1 MFLNFVLGKKG
12 RARRNNNTLEKL
24 AEHEKKREGD
34 GGEIVQMTTRHGGR
48 GRSIGGNIVWT
59 ELEGRKRAD

>member
-1 MFLNFVLGKKG
+1 MILTVGG
-12 RARRNNNTLEKL
+12 RRNLQSGSVSEL
-24 AEHEKKREGD
+24 AEHEKKREKN
-34 GGEIVQMTTRHGGR
+34 GGEIGQMTTRHGGR